1 MPGVSQS
8 SLASL
13 HDVELCAYAAAG
25 ERRAFGELVRRHGS
39 GVRHLLRRMG
49 AQAAESDDV
58 AQDAFL
64 AAFERIAEFRGE
76 GTFAGWVKK
85 IAARQYLRRLQREKR
100 LSAMAAEGAGDEAEV
115 AAGDADHRIDLD
127 EGLKTLSAAERLC
140 VSMCYGAGLSHGEA
154 ADALNLPLGTV
165 KSHVKRGLEKLR
177 ARLAPAN
184 EARAGGAALE
194 GRRGNG

>member
-1 MPGVSQS
+1 MSGASQS

-13 HDVELCAYAAAG
+13 HDVELCSYAAAG

-39 GVRHLLRRMG
+39 AVRGLLRRMG
-49 AQAAESDDV
+49 AQAAEADDT

-76 GTFAGWVKK
+76 GAFAGWVKK
-85 IAARQYLRRLQREKR
+85 IAARQYLRRLQRERR
-100 LSAMAAEGAGDEAEV
+100 LTAFAAEDVEQEA

-127 EGLKTLSAAERLC
+127 EALKGLSASERVC
-140 VSMCYGAGLSHGEA
+140 VSMCYGAGLSHAEA
-154 ADALNLPLGTV
+154 AEAVNLPLGTV

-177 ARLAPAN
+177 ARLAP
-184 EARAGGAALE
+184 GAPYGDEVLE
-194 GRRGNG
+194 GRRDNG